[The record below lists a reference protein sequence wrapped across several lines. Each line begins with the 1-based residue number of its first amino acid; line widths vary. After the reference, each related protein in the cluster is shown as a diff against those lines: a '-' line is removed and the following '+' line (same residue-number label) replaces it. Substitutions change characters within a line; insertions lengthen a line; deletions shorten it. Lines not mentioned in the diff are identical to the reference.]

1 MGQSQPRFEVVVE
14 GDGVRYV
21 ESQTATVQKSYPFRI
36 KLVNNSYVTSH
47 VSVSLDRE
55 HIGTWELG
63 RTSWVDVTIDP
74 RTACE
79 FHISKRGKYRL
90 QATFETKNP
99 NMHIEEDDVSVDIC
113 VN

>member
-1 MGQSQPRFEVVVE
+1 MGQSLPRFEVVVE

-21 ESQTATVQKSYPFRI
+21 ETQTATVQKSHPFRI

-47 VSVSLDRE
+47 VSVSLDGE
-55 HIGTWELG
+55 HIGVWKLG

-79 FHISKRGKYRL
+79 FRLSKRGKYVL

-99 NMHIEEDDVSVDIC
+99 NLHIEEDEVCVDLC